1 MSGRTVMLVAG
12 EPSGDAL
19 AAELVGALRWVW
31 ADDPFAPRFFGAG
44 GPRLAATGAEVTVDL
59 TRHAVTGLTEV
70 LRHLLRFRSLL
81 RELIALACARQPEAV
96 VMVDFQAFNRHLA
109 RALRRRV
116 GPSGDWFHNWRP
128 RLIQYVSPQVWASRP
143 GRARALARDLDLLLC
158 LFPFEAEWYAAH
170 EPRLRVVA
178 VGHPLLDR
186 HAPVAPEVR
195 QAAESAPVPEVLLLP
210 GSRAGELR
218 RHLPVMLAAAR
229 QIAAQRPVRWAMVL
243 PDAALAN
250 LARARLA
257 AAGAGAAGERLPA
270 PPGRLPAGT
279 PPLEVTVQVGGLG
292 PALDR
297 AAVAL
302 ASTGTV
308 TLECALR
315 GVPAVALYRTAP
327 LTYQVGR
334 RLATVRFLAMPNV
347 LAGEEVVPEFIQHAA
362 TPENLARSV
371 LALLND
377 PARREAQRRR
387 YAEVVARLG
396 TPGASRRA
404 AEAIAALWPQD

>member
-19 AAELVGALRWVW
+19 AAELVQALRGVW
-31 ADDPFAPRFFGAG
+31 AQDPFAPRFFGAG
-44 GPRLAATGAEVTVDL
+44 GPQLAAAGAEVSVDL
-59 TRHAVTGLTEV
+59 TRHAVTGLTDV
-70 LRHLLRFRSLL
+70 LRHLLRFHRLL
-81 RELIALACARQPEAV
+81 RELTALACARQPEAV
-96 VMVDFQAFNRHLA
+96 VLVDFQAFNRRLA

-116 GPSGDWFHNWRP
+116 GPPGSWFHNWRP

-143 GRARALARDLDLLLC
+143 GRARALTRDLDLLLC

-186 HAPVAPEVR
+186 HPPVAPAVR
-195 QAAESAPVPEVLLLP
+195 AAAESAPTPEVLLLP

-229 QIAAQRPVRWAMVL
+229 QIASQRPVRWAMVL
-243 PDAALAN
+243 PDASLRAQAHPYLAS
-250 LARARLA
+250 
-257 AAGAGAAGERLPA
+257 GGV
-270 PPGRLPAGT
+270 
-279 PPLEVTVQVGGLG
+279 EVAVQVGELG

-315 GVPAVALYRTAP
+315 GVPAVALYITAP

-334 RLATVRFLAMPNV
+334 RLATVRYLAMPNV
-347 LAGEEVVPEFIQHAA
+347 LVGEEVVPEFIQHAA

-371 LALLND
+371 LTLLSD

-387 YAEVVARLG
+387 YAEVTARLG
-396 TPGASRRA
+396 SPGASRRA
-404 AEAIAALWPQD
+404 AEAIAALWAQP

>member
-19 AAELVGALRWVW
+19 AAELVGALRRVW
-31 ADDPFAPRFFGAG
+31 AGDPFAPRFFGAG
-44 GPRLAATGAEVTVDL
+44 GPQLAAAGAEVTVDL
-59 TRHAVTGLTEV
+59 TRHAVTGLIEV
-70 LRHLLRFRSLL
+70 LRHLLRFRRLL
-81 RELIALACARQPEAV
+81 RDLTALACARQPEAV
-96 VMVDFQAFNRHLA
+96 VLVDFQAFNRRLA
-109 RALRRRV
+109 RALRRHV
-116 GPSGDWFHNWRP
+116 GPPGGWFHNWGP

-186 HAPVAPEVR
+186 HPPVVPEVR
-195 QAAESAPVPEVLLLP
+195 RAAESAPVPEVLLLP

-218 RHLPVMLAAAR
+218 YHLPVMLAAGR
-229 QIAAQRPVRWAMVL
+229 QITAQRPVRWAMVL
-243 PDAALAN
+243 PEAALAIQ
-250 LARARLA
+250 ARALLA
-257 AAGAGAAGERLPA
+257 AAGAGERGGNPRRPA
-270 PPGRLPAGT
+270 DQQPSGT
-279 PPLEVTVQVGGLG
+279 PPLEVAVQVGGLG

-297 AAVAL
+297 AAVVL

-315 GVPAVALYRTAP
+315 GVPAVALYITAP

-334 RLATVRFLAMPNV
+334 RLVTVRYLAMPNV
-347 LAGEEVVPEFIQHAA
+347 LVGEEVVPEFIQHAA
-362 TPENLARSV
+362 TPENLARGV
-371 LALLND
+371 LALLDD
-377 PARREAQRRR
+377 PARRDAQRRR

-396 TPGASRRA
+396 APCASQRA
-404 AEAIAALWPQD
+404 AEAIAALWPRD